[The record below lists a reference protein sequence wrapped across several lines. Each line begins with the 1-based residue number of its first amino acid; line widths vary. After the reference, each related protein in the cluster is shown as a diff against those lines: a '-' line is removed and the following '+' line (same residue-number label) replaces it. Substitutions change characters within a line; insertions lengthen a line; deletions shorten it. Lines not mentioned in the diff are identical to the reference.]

1 MNIYG
6 GGPAIVREKPY
17 IYSTTVI
24 LKDHSQRPS
33 ISKVKKTSE
42 EKPKVQITQLNLEK
56 LKNSAIKQDVVI
68 NAISAMGLMSP
79 TDPATPSR

>member
-24 LKDHSQRPS
+24 LKDHSQRPTV
-33 ISKVKKTSE
+33 SKVKKTSE
-42 EKPKVQITQLNLEK
+42 EKLKV
-56 LKNSAIKQDVVI
+56 
-68 NAISAMGLMSP
+68 
-79 TDPATPSR
+79 